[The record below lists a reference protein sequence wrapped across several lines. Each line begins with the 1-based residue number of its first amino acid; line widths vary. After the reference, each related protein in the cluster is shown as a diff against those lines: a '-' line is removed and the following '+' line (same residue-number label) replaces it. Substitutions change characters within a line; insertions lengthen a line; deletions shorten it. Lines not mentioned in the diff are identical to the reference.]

1 LRTIRPALGPFGLF
15 PLDPRGHRRETP
27 PEMPLHFYAPA
38 QLPCKLC
45 GVGFEHHARASDP
58 PLAACPTCGQSVRRQ
73 ITQSISSPKLSG
85 GISVSNAKQAGF
97 AVLKRTSDGH
107 FEKQ

>member
-1 LRTIRPALGPFGLF
+1 
-15 PLDPRGHRRETP
+15 
-27 PEMPLHFYAPA
+27 MPLHFYTPA

-45 GVGFEHHARASDP
+45 GAGFEHHARAAEL
-58 PLAACPTCGQSVRRQ
+58 PLAACPTCGQSVQRQ
-73 ITQSISSPKLSG
+73 NLQSVSSPKLSVRV
-85 GISVSNAKQAGF
+85 SVSSAKQAGF